1 MRAVLD
7 ANVLFPTILR
17 EILTDLAQAGLY
29 HALWSDRIL
38 EEWHRA
44 AALRSLSYLGRCAD
58 DWHPR
63 NVPHAVRRNQKNDEP
78 TQVPQVFTP
87 LAYPV

>member
-44 AALRSLSYLGRCAD
+44 AARIGPDAESVAGAQIALLRLRFPQAVQPD
-58 DWHPR
+58 DGQ
-63 NVPHAVRRNQKNDEP
+63 A
-78 TQVPQVFTP
+78 
-87 LAYPV
+87 A